1 MTDLLSRAPRKP
13 FESIWL
19 LLIAGLF
26 AHLWLIYTGLRAPNT
41 PMGDILFAYQ
51 PWVQFM
57 IDSKK
62 LLGINV
68 DWVYPY
74 PAMIPMWASA
84 LINPNDF
91 QAGWLTIITILNL
104 LLVAMIANF
113 GRKNADSALRF
124 AAAWFWVFFLVV
136 LGPVS
141 ISRVDSFSVVV
152 ALLGV
157 MALVNRKLNAST
169 AWFTI
174 GAAIKIWPAALLISA
189 MAASKYRARILIATA
204 TTTAS
209 VLIVGFLLGANS
221 SLFSF
226 LMNQNDR
233 GLQIESPIAG
243 FFLWSGVAGL
253 SNNEIYY
260 DTVMLT
266 FQVAG
271 DGTSLI
277 SGLMTAAMAVALAI
291 TAFLAFRAAKA
302 GASYRAIMPIAVLT
316 ATLDLIVFNK
326 VGSPQFVTWLSVP
339 IILGILFAA
348 KNWRLP
354 LFGVIAIALL
364 TNLVYPVF
372 YQELLQMNPA
382 ALALVSLRNLLYIAL
397 LVWANIQLSALG
409 KKPKP
414 VKVD

>member
-1 MTDLLSRAPRKP
+1 MTDLVQSAKRKP

-26 AHLWLIYTGLRAPNT
+26 AHLWLIYTGLRSPST

-57 IDSKK
+57 IDSQK

-74 PAMIPMWASA
+74 PALIPMWASA

-91 QAGWLTIITILNL
+91 QAGWLTIITALNL

-113 GRKNADSALRF
+113 GKQNSESQLRF
-124 AAAWFWVFFLVV
+124 SAAWFWIFFLVV

-141 ISRVDSFSVVV
+141 ISRVDSFSVAV

-169 AWFTI
+169 AWFAV
-174 GAAIKIWPAALLISA
+174 GAAIKIWPAALLVSA
-189 MAASKYRARILIATA
+189 MAASKYRLRILIAAA
-204 TTTAS
+204 TTAAII
-209 VLIVGFLLGANS
+209 VVVGFLLGANMS
-221 SLFSF
+221 MFSF
-226 LMNQNDR
+226 LANQSDR
-233 GLQIESPIAG
+233 GIQIESPIAG
-243 FFLWSGVAGL
+243 FFLWAGVLGL

-271 DGTSLI
+271 DGVNLVS
-277 SGLMTAAMAVALAI
+277 SLMTAAMAVAIAI
-291 TAFLAFRAAKA
+291 TAFLAWRAAKA
-302 GASYRAIMPIAVLT
+302 GASYRVIMPVAVLT

-326 VGSPQFVTWLSVP
+326 VGSPQFVTWLAVP
-339 IILGILFAA
+339 VILGILFSAQ
-348 KNWRLP
+348 KWRLP
-354 LFGVIAIALL
+354 LFSVIAIALL

-372 YQELLQMNPA
+372 YQDLLQLNPA
-382 ALALVSLRNLLYIAL
+382 ALALVTVRNVCYIAL
-397 LVWANIQLSALG
+397 LVWANIRLSALA
-409 KKPKP
+409 
-414 VKVD
+414 KVDKTVPAN